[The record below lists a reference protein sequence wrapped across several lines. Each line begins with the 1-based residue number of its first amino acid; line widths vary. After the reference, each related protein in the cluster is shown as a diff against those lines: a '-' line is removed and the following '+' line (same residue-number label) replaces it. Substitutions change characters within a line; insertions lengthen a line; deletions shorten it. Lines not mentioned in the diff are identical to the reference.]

1 MTIEY
6 KRIGKVEK
14 NIISLDQVKDFI
26 RLSGDDENSMIQLFI
41 DAAVKQAEGIMNRDL
56 LTTTYSII

>member
-26 RLSGDDENSMIQLFI
+26 RLSGDDENSMIQLI
-41 DAAVKQAEGIMNRDL
+41 
-56 LTTTYSII
+56 Y

>member
-41 DAAVKQAEGIMNRDL
+41 DAAVKHAEGIMNRDL
-56 LTTTYSII
+56 LTTTY